1 MADRINFFG
10 LQDEKIYYD
19 ERKRRFFS
27 NKDAP
32 SYVMRS
38 YKNSV
43 FKEQRPYLY
52 GQERA
57 EFQMK
62 LKYGQQLIRHM
73 NY

>member
-43 FKEQRPYLY
+43 FKEVSAHSLL
-52 GQERA
+52 
-57 EFQMK
+57 FVV
-62 LKYGQQLIRHM
+62 LTHFVCF
-73 NY
+73 N

>member
-43 FKEQRPYLY
+43 FKEVSALLRLAILLTMQIL
-52 GQERA
+52 
-57 EFQMK
+57 FD
-62 LKYGQQLIRHM
+62 
-73 NY
+73 

>member
-38 YKNSV
+38 YRASV
-43 FKEQRPYLY
+43 FKEVSLDFL
-52 GQERA
+52 A
-57 EFQMK
+57 SLMLTLCFDFV
-62 LKYGQQLIRHM
+62 
-73 NY
+73 

>member
-43 FKEQRPYLY
+43 FKEVS
-52 GQERA
+52 A
-57 EFQMK
+57 
-62 LKYGQQLIRHM
+62 LIRLAILLTL
-73 NY
+73 

>member
-1 MADRINFFG
+1 MADRVDFFG
-10 LQDEKIYYD
+10 LSEEKVYYD

-43 FKEQRPYLY
+43 FKEVST
-52 GQERA
+52 
-57 EFQMK
+57 
-62 LKYGQQLIRHM
+62 LKPINILLTLFVCF
-73 NY
+73 

>member
-43 FKEQRPYLY
+43 FKEVSALLRL
-52 GQERA
+52 A
-57 EFQMK
+57 FLLTMHI
-62 LKYGQQLIRHM
+62 LFD
-73 NY
+73 

>member
-43 FKEQRPYLY
+43 FKEVSALCVLCVVLTH
-52 GQERA
+52 
-57 EFQMK
+57 F
-62 LKYGQQLIRHM
+62 ICF
-73 NY
+73 N

>member
-43 FKEQRPYLY
+43 FKEVSALLRL
-52 GQERA
+52 A
-57 EFQMK
+57 I
-62 LKYGQQLIRHM
+62 LLTL
-73 NY
+73 